1 MRPAGH
7 TTPAG
12 RMAFAM
18 ALARVGTTGDRAQ
31 RAGGAKLCT
40 SPPSTGRQMPLMYR
54 DSSEAKNTAAFAT
67 SMAVPICPV
76 GDSASRA
83 ATIAPTDSYAP
94 LMPFI
99 VHAAVRTLQRF
110 PKVNATI
117 DLDAGVIRCA
127 DGERIGI
134 AVDTPRG
141 LLVPVIKDGGG
152 LGVGRLAAVIGELGT
167 KARDGGLTLADL
179 AGGSFTVTNYGSVGT
194 FSTHRSSTC
203 RRLRSSAP
211 ARSFA
216 VRSSSAMH
224 SRANRSTS
232 AT

>member
-1 MRPAGH
+1 
-7 TTPAG
+7 
-12 RMAFAM
+12 
-18 ALARVGTTGDRAQ
+18 
-31 RAGGAKLCT
+31 
-40 SPPSTGRQMPLMYR
+40 MPLMYR

-194 FSTHRSSTC
+194 LFDTPIINMPQVAILGTGAIVRRPVVVSDAQQSESIDIRDMMYLSLSYDHR
-203 RRLRSSAP
+203 LVDGADA
-211 ARSFA
+211 ARFLGIVKA
-216 VRSSSAMH
+216 LLEAGDFEV
-224 SRANRSTS
+224 
-232 AT
+232 